1 MWGHLLNHWRSL
13 LGSCYWE
20 DQTRRQE
27 NIIKKISGGGRTGI
41 RRARFEKE
49 VKMKEEVMIRE
60 LKIGVL
66 ATTSIVF
73 TRSTYSNIYL
83 DQCILSIDETSH
95 RWVRRARRQGAV
107 YDDSVTLYD
116 YPTQNQPTD
125 DPSVTHRRPGNDV
138 PTETWKLQ
146 LRLSPT

>member
-1 MWGHLLNHWRSL
+1 MGGPNASSREHN
-13 LGSCYWE
+13 
-20 DQTRRQE
+20 QK
-27 NIIKKISGGGRTGI
+27 NFGGGRTGI

-95 RWVRRARRQGAV
+95 R
-107 YDDSVTLYD
+107 
-116 YPTQNQPTD
+116 
-125 DPSVTHRRPGNDV
+125 
-138 PTETWKLQ
+138 
-146 LRLSPT
+146 